1 MSPGG
6 EILLSAEPAHAAA
19 MHRTPRA
26 ARVRILRTIALRAPR
41 LRDGH
46 ARRHRLR
53 RSRNRAGSRCAKG
66 TGARCIARMRVDSRR
81 YRTSPTAAHACA
93 RAPMCAGRL
102 ACGHR
107 STARQPMRDAGGL
120 AFLQFRG
127 SAVPHPR
134 AQQSHA
140 RTQRH
145 SSRCVQLRRHAIAH
159 TVHHWT
165 RRSTSRGG
173 VPQPRYALRF
183 ARRAPAPARS
193 AARCASRHQSRS
205 MPTSSST
212 SAGVS

>member
-127 SAVPHPR
+127 SA
-134 AQQSHA
+134 
-140 RTQRH
+140 
-145 SSRCVQLRRHAIAH
+145 SSRAAISRANPTPFFPLRSVAPTRHRAH
-159 TVHHWT
+159 RTPLDAQKHV
-165 RRSTSRGG
+165 
-173 VPQPRYALRF
+173 
-183 ARRAPAPARS
+183 ARRR
-193 AARCASRHQSRS
+193 AAASLR
-205 MPTSSST
+205 P
-212 SAGVS
+212 VSYTHL

>member
-1 MSPGG
+1 MGKSCCRLNRHTPPPCIVHRAPPGFASSIPSRCARRAFAMATLDG
-6 EILLSAEPAHAAA
+6 TACAAPATGRAADVRRERA
-19 MHRTPRA
+19 RDASRACVSIAAGIAHRRLRRMH
-26 ARVRILRTIALRAPR
+26 ARVRPCAPAGLRAAIEAR
-41 LRDGH
+41 L
-46 ARRHRLR
+46 
-53 RSRNRAGSRCAKG
+53 GSRCV
-66 TGARCIARMRVDSRR
+66 MPEV
-81 YRTSPTAAHACA
+81 
-93 RAPMCAGRL
+93 L
-102 ACGHR
+102 R
-107 STARQPMRDAGGL
+107 SCS
-120 AFLQFRG
+120 

>member
-19 MHRTPRA
+19 VHRTPRA
-26 ARVRILRTIALRAPR
+26 AGVRILRTVALRAPR
-41 LRDGH
+41 LRDATLDGTACAAPATGRAADVRRER
-46 ARRHRLR
+46 ARDASRACVSIAAGIAHRRLR
-53 RSRNRAGSRCAKG
+53 RMHARVRPCAPAGLRAAIEARLGSRCV
-66 TGARCIARMRVDSRR
+66 IPEV
-81 YRTSPTAAHACA
+81 
-93 RAPMCAGRL
+93 L
-102 ACGHR
+102 R
-107 STARQPMRDAGGL
+107 SCS
-120 AFLQFRG
+120 

-134 AQQSHA
+134 AQHSHA
-140 RTQRH
+140 RAQRR

>member
-107 STARQPMRDAGGL
+107 SAARQPMRDAGGL

>member
-19 MHRTPRA
+19 VHRTPRA
-26 ARVRILRTIALRAPR
+26 AGVRILRTVALRAPR
-41 LRDGH
+41 LRDATLDGTACAAPATGRAADVRRER
-46 ARRHRLR
+46 ARDASCACVSIAAGIAHRRLR
-53 RSRNRAGSRCAKG
+53 RMHARVRPCAPAGLRAAIEARLGSRCV
-66 TGARCIARMRVDSRR
+66 MPEV
-81 YRTSPTAAHACA
+81 
-93 RAPMCAGRL
+93 L
-102 ACGHR
+102 R
-107 STARQPMRDAGGL
+107 SCS
-120 AFLQFRG
+120 

-134 AQQSHA
+134 AQHSHA
-140 RTQRH
+140 RAQRR

>member
-26 ARVRILRTIALRAPR
+26 AGVRILRTVALRAPR

-53 RSRNRAGSRCAKG
+53 RSRNKAGSRCAKR

-81 YRTSPTAAHACA
+81 AGIAHRRLRRMHARVRPCAPAGLRAAIEA
-93 RAPMCAGRL
+93 RLGSRCVMPEVL
-102 ACGHR
+102 R
-107 STARQPMRDAGGL
+107 SCS
-120 AFLQFRG
+120 

>member
-26 ARVRILRTIALRAPR
+26 AGVRILRTIALRAPR

-93 RAPMCAGRL
+93 RAPCAPAGLRAAIEARL
-102 ACGHR
+102 GSRCVMPEVLR
-107 STARQPMRDAGGL
+107 SCS
-120 AFLQFRG
+120 

>member
-26 ARVRILRTIALRAPR
+26 AGVRILRTIALRAPR

-93 RAPMCAGRL
+93 PAGLRAAIEARL
-102 ACGHR
+102 GSRCVMPEVLR
-107 STARQPMRDAGGL
+107 SCS
-120 AFLQFRG
+120 

-140 RTQRH
+140 RTQRR

>member
-53 RSRNRAGSRCAKG
+53 RSRNRAGSRCAKR

-107 STARQPMRDAGGL
+107 SAARQPMRDARGL

>member
-26 ARVRILRTIALRAPR
+26 ARVRILRTIALRVPR

-53 RSRNRAGSRCAKG
+53 RSRNKAGSRCAKR

-81 YRTSPTAAHACA
+81 AGIAHRRLRRMHARVRPCAPAGLRAAIEA
-93 RAPMCAGRL
+93 RLGSRCVMPEVL
-102 ACGHR
+102 R
-107 STARQPMRDAGGL
+107 SCS
-120 AFLQFRG
+120 